1 MALSAHDELILLRK
15 RARRR
20 LVGAI
25 VLVSVSTGVLWNV
38 VGHLPDQQMKP
49 ESVEIVSESSGPL
62 PDTALPPVG
71 NASAPAAKAGASAP
85 KATEASAPAVA
96 AGTQLPASLA
106 TVEPEDKP
114 KPVVAAPVVG
124 AVAGVAA
131 GAAVAQTVKPNKP
144 AEPPAEPVKKPE
156 PKKTA
161 SKPAEHAPAKP
172 AKTEKPAVAEPAK
185 PHKQP
190 DPAAI
195 LEGRFDGADAAPTPK
210 KNTANKPE
218 KVDNAAS
225 GKPVI
230 QLAALSDPAKAD
242 ALKAKLSSI
251 GVSAHFSKV
260 QTSKGEVTRVR
271 VGPFASRAE
280 AEAALQK
287 LSHAGVSGIIVN
299 K

>member
-114 KPVVAAPVVG
+114 KPVVAAPG
-124 AVAGVAA
+124 WARGLLS
-131 GAAVAQTVKPNKP
+131 
-144 AEPPAEPVKKPE
+144 PPAPR
-156 PKKTA
+156 
-161 SKPAEHAPAKP
+161 APIP
-172 AKTEKPAVAEPAK
+172 
-185 PHKQP
+185 
-190 DPAAI
+190 
-195 LEGRFDGADAAPTPK
+195 
-210 KNTANKPE
+210 
-218 KVDNAAS
+218 
-225 GKPVI
+225 
-230 QLAALSDPAKAD
+230 
-242 ALKAKLSSI
+242 
-251 GVSAHFSKV
+251 
-260 QTSKGEVTRVR
+260 
-271 VGPFASRAE
+271 
-280 AEAALQK
+280 
-287 LSHAGVSGIIVN
+287 
-299 K
+299 